1 MPKSCD
7 FCSRKIGL
15 FSPQAHE
22 ALKDGLCLCKKCYS
36 SFWEMQTDSASQAK
50 NLARMALKGGLRPEI
65 KKIVVKRVKG
75 LASSETKELDSI
87 VDSIS
92 PSEASINNKS
102 TSVVE
107 KESER
112 ETIHERVTG
121 STFIQESATVKEKHD
136 NADTTNDSESH
147 NTEGEPIVISYEKLR
162 EINENLFSQVKFLW
176 KTLGH
181 TDLEPVSIEDKGL
194 YEQIKDLDE
203 NERSCHLIYDAE
215 IDAFLYFRKLL
226 NRSNGI
232 KEMILFPLSV
242 TEARDSGKV
251 FLLKPDEIIAL
262 VQYQHENI
270 NFVQAVKKDPT
281 ILNPIYKKSGAT
293 DFDKFERDMIF
304 RTIQVQIFTENILEL
319 IGVIITEQDEQ
330 GRITNIRYNE

>member
-1 MPKSCD
+1 MPKRCD
-7 FCSRKIGL
+7 FCSKKIGL

-22 ALKDGLCLCKKCYS
+22 ALRDGLCLCKKCYS
-36 SFWEMQTDSASQAK
+36 SVWEMQTDSASQAK
-50 NLARMALKGGLRPEI
+50 NLAKMALSGGLRPDI
-65 KKIVVKRVKG
+65 KMIVVKRVKE
-75 LASSETKELDSI
+75 LASSESKKLDSI
-87 VDSIS
+87 VESVDS
-92 PSEASINNKS
+92 SETLINKES

-107 KESER
+107 KNSQR
-112 ETIHERVTG
+112 KPVHDGVTG
-121 STFIQESATVKEKHD
+121 STLIQDSAAMKEKQDH
-136 NADTTNDSESH
+136 ADVADDSEKQ

-162 EINENLFSQVKFLW
+162 TIDNNLFSQVKFLW

-181 TDLEPVSIEDKGL
+181 SDLEPISTEDKSL
-194 YEQIKDLDE
+194 YEKIKDLDE

-215 IDAFLYFRKLL
+215 IDVFLYFRKLL

-232 KEMILFPLSV
+232 KEMILLPLSV

-281 ILNPIYKKSGAT
+281 ILDPIYKESGAT
-293 DFDKFERDMIF
+293 DFDIFERDMIF
-304 RTIQVQIFTENILEL
+304 RAIQVQIFTEKILEL
-319 IGVIITEQDEQ
+319 IGVIITEQDEL